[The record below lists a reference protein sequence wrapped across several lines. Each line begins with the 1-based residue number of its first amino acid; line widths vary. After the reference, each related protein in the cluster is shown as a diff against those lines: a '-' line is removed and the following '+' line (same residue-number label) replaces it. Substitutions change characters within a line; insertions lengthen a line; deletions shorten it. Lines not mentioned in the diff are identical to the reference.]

1 MADTNKLNIG
11 LSLSHNSD
19 GSFGG
24 ITPQEAVDN
33 LINFQDGFTKYMESA
48 VFTTDKAF
56 KSFLADIEKEF
67 GKLERYEYNDSAS
80 GFSKYVNDKFRCY
93 SSYYGDDEEDDAFDI
108 TSDWYCKNEADLHKT
123 WEIYRR
129 HTKSGHGTAKIEKRE
144 FYIEEGHVNCSTH
157 EISRKNLECISKL
170 YYPYINTDLMFEQFF
185 TGQENILLLVGES
198 GLGKSK
204 LSTLALKYMLENPD
218 KVLSK
223 IKQNDDN
230 VINIAYVK
238 SNDVLAKDSFWV
250 NLVNGDPVSLVIID
264 DLDYMLTKR
273 DAEVMSSD
281 DAKKNSFINQFLS
294 FTDGMIKNKTKFII
308 TTNQPYDNIDSAL
321 LRKGRLF
328 DILELRKL
336 HKKEALEIWKDN
348 ELPEKEFSNIFG
360 NYTNILSADLGSE
373 IARRLNSKIKE
384 RATLPYLSEDGISRV
399 RLAKAK
405 KKLGI

>member
-1 MADTNKLNIG
+1 MTDLNKLNIS
-11 LSLSHNSD
+11 LNLSHNNDSM
-19 GSFGG
+19 GG

-33 LINFQDGFTKYMESA
+33 LINFQDGFVKFMEGA
-48 VFTTDKAF
+48 VFTTEKSF
-56 KSFLADIEKEF
+56 KSFLSDIEKEF
-67 GKLERYEYNDSAS
+67 GPLERFEYSDCVN
-80 GFSKYVNDKFRCY
+80 GYSKFMNDKFRCY
-93 SSYYGDDEEDDAFDI
+93 SAYYGDEDDVFDI
-108 TSDWYCKNEADLHKT
+108 TSNWYCKDEADLHKT
-123 WEIYRR
+123 WTIYRK
-129 HTKSGHGTAKIEKRE
+129 HTKSGFGTAKIEKHE
-144 FYIEEGHVNCSTH
+144 YYIDDGRVSCSTH
-157 EISRKNLECISKL
+157 EISRKNVDCISKL
-170 YYPYINTDLMFEQFF
+170 YYPYIDTDLMFEQFF

-204 LSTLALKYMLENPD
+204 LSTLALKYMLDNPD
-218 KVLSK
+218 KVLDK

-230 VINIAYVK
+230 IIHMAYVK

-250 NLVNGDPVSLVIID
+250 DLVSGDPTSLVIID

-273 DAEVMSSD
+273 AAEVMSSD
-281 DAKKNSFINQFLS
+281 DTKKNSFINQFLS

-328 DILELRKL
+328 DILELRRL
-336 HKKEALEIWKDN
+336 HKKEALEVWKDN
-348 ELPEKEFSNIFG
+348 ELPEKEFNSIFG

-373 IARRLNSKIKE
+373 IARRLNTKIKE
-384 RATLPYLSEDGISRV
+384 RATLSYLSEDGISRV

>member
-1 MADTNKLNIG
+1 MADLNKLNIN
-11 LSLSHNSD
+11 LNLSHNNDSM
-19 GSFGG
+19 GG

-33 LINFQDGFTKYMESA
+33 LINFQDGFVKFMEGA
-48 VFTTDKAF
+48 VFTTEKSF
-56 KSFLADIEKEF
+56 KSFLSDIEKEF
-67 GKLERYEYNDSAS
+67 GKLERYEYSDCVN
-80 GFSKYVNDKFRCY
+80 GYSKFMNDKFRCY
-93 SSYYGDDEEDDAFDI
+93 SANYGDEDDVFDI
-108 TSDWYCKNEADLHKT
+108 TSNWYCMSEADLHRT
-123 WEIYRR
+123 WEIYRK
-129 HTKSGHGTAKIEKRE
+129 HTKSGFGTAKIEKYE
-144 FYIEEGHVNCSTH
+144 YYIEDGRVSCSTH
-157 EISRKNLECISKL
+157 EISRKNVDCISKL
-170 YYPYINTDLMFEQFF
+170 YYPYIDTDLMFEQFF

-204 LSTLALKYMLENPD
+204 LSTLALKYMLDNPD
-218 KVLSK
+218 KVLDK

-230 VINIAYVK
+230 IIHMTYVK

-250 NLVNGDPVSLVIID
+250 DLVSGDPTSLVIID

-281 DAKKNSFINQFLS
+281 DTKKNSFINQFLS
-294 FTDGMIKNKTKFII
+294 FTDGVIKNKTKFII

-328 DILELRKL
+328 DILELRRL
-336 HKKEALEIWKDN
+336 HKKEALEVWKDN
-348 ELPEKEFSNIFG
+348 ELPEKEFNSIFG

-399 RLAKAK
+399 RLAKTK

>member
-1 MADTNKLNIG
+1 MTDLNKLNIS
-11 LSLSHNSD
+11 LNLSHNNDSM
-19 GSFGG
+19 GG

-33 LINFQDGFTKYMESA
+33 LINFQDGFVKFMEGA
-48 VFTTDKAF
+48 VFTTEKSF
-56 KSFLADIEKEF
+56 KSFLSDIEKEF
-67 GKLERYEYNDSAS
+67 GPLERYEYSDCVN
-80 GFSKYVNDKFRCY
+80 GYSKFMNDKFRCY
-93 SSYYGDDEEDDAFDI
+93 SAYYGDEDDVFDI
-108 TSDWYCKNEADLHKT
+108 TSNWYCKDEADLHKT
-123 WEIYRR
+123 WTIYRK
-129 HTKSGHGTAKIEKRE
+129 HTKSGFGTAKIDKHEY
-144 FYIEEGHVNCSTH
+144 YIDDGRVSCSTH
-157 EISRKNLECISKL
+157 EISRKNVDCISKL
-170 YYPYINTDLMFEQFF
+170 YYPYIDTDLMFEQFF

-204 LSTLALKYMLENPD
+204 LSTLALKYMLDNPD
-218 KVLSK
+218 KVLDK

-230 VINIAYVK
+230 IIHMAYVK

-250 NLVNGDPVSLVIID
+250 DLVSGDPTSLVIID

-281 DAKKNSFINQFLS
+281 DTKKNSFINQFLS

-328 DILELRKL
+328 DILELRRL
-336 HKKEALEIWKDN
+336 HKKEALEVWKDN
-348 ELPEKEFSNIFG
+348 ELPEKEFNSIFG

-373 IARRLNSKIKE
+373 IARRLNTKIKE
-384 RATLPYLSEDGISRV
+384 RATLSYLSEDGISRV

>member
-1 MADTNKLNIG
+1 MTDLNKLNIS
-11 LSLSHNSD
+11 LNLSHNNDSM
-19 GSFGG
+19 GG

-33 LINFQDGFTKYMESA
+33 LINFQDGFVKFMEGA
-48 VFTTDKAF
+48 VFTTEKSF
-56 KSFLADIEKEF
+56 KSFLSDIEKEF
-67 GKLERYEYNDSAS
+67 GPLERYEYSDCVN
-80 GFSKYVNDKFRCY
+80 GYSKFMNDKFRCY
-93 SSYYGDDEEDDAFDI
+93 SAYYGDEDDVFDI
-108 TSDWYCKNEADLHKT
+108 TSNWYCKDETDLHKT
-123 WEIYRR
+123 WTIYRK
-129 HTKSGHGTAKIEKRE
+129 HTKSGFGTAKIEKHE
-144 FYIEEGHVNCSTH
+144 YYIDDGRVNCSTH
-157 EISRKNLECISKL
+157 EISRKNVDCISKL
-170 YYPYINTDLMFEQFF
+170 YYPYIDTDLMFEQFF

-204 LSTLALKYMLENPD
+204 LSTLALKYMLDNPD
-218 KVLSK
+218 KVLDK

-230 VINIAYVK
+230 IIHMAYVK

-250 NLVNGDPVSLVIID
+250 DLVSGDPTSLVIID

-281 DAKKNSFINQFLS
+281 DTKKNSFINQFLS

-328 DILELRKL
+328 DILELRRL
-336 HKKEALEIWKDN
+336 HKKEALEVWKDN
-348 ELPEKEFSNIFG
+348 ELPEKEFLSIFG

-373 IARRLNSKIKE
+373 IARRLNTKIKE
-384 RATLPYLSEDGISRV
+384 RATLSYLSEDGISRV

>member
-1 MADTNKLNIG
+1 MTDLNKLNIS
-11 LSLSHNSD
+11 LNLSHNNDSM
-19 GSFGG
+19 GG

-33 LINFQDGFTKYMESA
+33 LINFQDGFVKFMEGA
-48 VFTTDKAF
+48 VFTTEKSF
-56 KSFLADIEKEF
+56 KSFLSDIEKEF
-67 GKLERYEYNDSAS
+67 GPLERYEYSDCVN
-80 GFSKYVNDKFRCY
+80 GYSKFMNDKFRCY
-93 SSYYGDDEEDDAFDI
+93 SAYYGDEDDVFDI
-108 TSDWYCKNEADLHKT
+108 TSNWYCKDEADLHKT
-123 WEIYRR
+123 WTIYRK
-129 HTKSGHGTAKIEKRE
+129 HTKSGFGTAKIDKHEY
-144 FYIEEGHVNCSTH
+144 YIDDGRVSCSTH
-157 EISRKNLECISKL
+157 EISRKNVDCISKL
-170 YYPYINTDLMFEQFF
+170 YYPYIDTDLMFEQFF

-204 LSTLALKYMLENPD
+204 LSTLALKYMLDNPD
-218 KVLSK
+218 KVLDK

-230 VINIAYVK
+230 IIHMAYVK

-250 NLVNGDPVSLVIID
+250 DLVSGDPTSLVIID

-281 DAKKNSFINQFLS
+281 DTKKNSFINQFLS

-328 DILELRKL
+328 DILELRRL
-336 HKKEALEIWKDN
+336 HKKEALEVWKDN
-348 ELPEKEFSNIFG
+348 ELSEKEFNSIFG

-373 IARRLNSKIKE
+373 IARRLNTKIKE
-384 RATLPYLSEDGISRV
+384 RATLSYLSEDGISRV